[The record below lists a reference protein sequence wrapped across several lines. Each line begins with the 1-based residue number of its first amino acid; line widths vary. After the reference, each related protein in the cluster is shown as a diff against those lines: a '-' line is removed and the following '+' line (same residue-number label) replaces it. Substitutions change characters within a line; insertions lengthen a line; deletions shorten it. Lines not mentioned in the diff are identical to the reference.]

1 MKLFIPDIGTLIQL
15 EENWTFT
22 LYGEYRNKKL
32 YDLLGLRY
40 PSVTVVELP
49 KGLILKIDRVY
60 IRKGQSA
67 FSSITFSVPKPKSK
81 ADKLSQP
88 DNVRLGGAKFWVKLH
103 ECNEMEMDLV
113 TSNEETVNAI
123 KELYTEIEKEL
134 IDSEKSSNI
143 YNSTKLLKIFN
154 RYLGPGLNINNLHTN
169 QPLDRF
175 LYKMI
180 SRMEKDNEKGK
191 EYFEGKF
198 KTYLRDFKIRKI
210 ME

>member
-1 MKLFIPDIGTLIQL
+1 MRLFVPDIGTLIQL
-15 EENWTFT
+15 KENYTFT
-22 LYGEYRNKKL
+22 LYGEGRNRKL
-32 YDLLGLRY
+32 YDALGIRY
-40 PSVTVVELP
+40 PNVTVVELP

-60 IRKGQSA
+60 IRKGQSS

-81 ADKLSQP
+81 VDKLERP
-88 DNVRLGGAKFWVKLH
+88 DNVRLCGAKFWVKLH

-123 KELYTEIEKEL
+123 KELYNDIEKEL
-134 IDSEKSSNI
+134 IESDKSSNI
-143 YNSTKLLKIFN
+143 YNSTKLLTIFN

-169 QPLDRF
+169 QPLDIF
-175 LYKMI
+175 LQRMI

-191 EYFEGKF
+191 EYFESKF
-198 KTYLRDFKIRKI
+198 KVYLRDFKIRKI